1 MKRVVIPELLDADS
15 GTPREVED
23 SLADLRMINR
33 YFGGLRT
40 MAALIQEVAVRGH
53 IKTVSW
59 LDVGG
64 GTGDL
69 ASYSSQVLARQGIEV
84 DPVLLDRVPG
94 HMTTSTRGK
103 TTPALGTTATTPAH
117 AKTAR
122 VLGAPVNGHYPSIGG
137 DALALPFQE
146 NSFDVVGC
154 CLFVHHLEP
163 QQVVQFVD
171 QALRVARHAV
181 LINDLIRHPL
191 HVALAYA
198 GYALY
203 RSRITRHD
211 AVASVRR
218 AYTVGEIENMLQQ
231 TQAEKIETRRFFPFR
246 MGVIAWKKPS
256 TT

>member
-40 MAALIQEVAVRGH
+40 MAALIQEVAVRGR

-69 ASYSSQVLARQGIEV
+69 ATYTSQVLTRQGIEV
-84 DPVLLDRVPG
+84 DPVLLDRMPG
-94 HMTTSTRGK
+94 HMTTSTRAK
-103 TTPALGTTATTPAH
+103 STPALG
-117 AKTAR
+117 
-122 VLGAPVNGHYPSIGG
+122 APGNGHYPSIGG

-146 NSFDVVGC
+146 NSFDVVGN

-163 QQVVQFVD
+163 QEVVQFVD

-198 GYALY
+198 GYAVY

-218 AYTVGEIENMLQQ
+218 AYTVGEIENMLRQ